1 MVHRSLPDWVDYVVN
16 WLSSRG
22 IGGLH
27 PTPGTLG
34 CPKPSGRLHGRSLG
48 PLKLGFTR
56 SRARQTLPR
65 FGVTYNNMD
74 NFCLFGGWGIR
85 AGYPSAKLERHLRPS
100 LRRRVDGRVILALT
114 ANPYYALNG
123 VRPGIRL
130 VAARRRVHVG
140 KRFHIG
146 RNYWYVV
153 PGRVSNGLLK
163 VRGGIVQEVGIIDRQ
178 LSRDRAAQSRLL
190 TSFTAA

>member
-1 MVHRSLPDWVDYVVN
+1 MLPNTAHLFMVHRSLPDWVDYVVN

-22 IGGLH
+22 LGGLH

-34 CPKPSGRLHGRSLG
+34 CPKPSGRLHRRSLG

-56 SRARQTLPR
+56 SRARHTLPR

-100 LRRRVDGRVILALT
+100 LRSHGC
-114 ANPYYALNG
+114 
-123 VRPGIRL
+123 
-130 VAARRRVHVG
+130 
-140 KRFHIG
+140 
-146 RNYWYVV
+146 
-153 PGRVSNGLLK
+153 
-163 VRGGIVQEVGIIDRQ
+163 
-178 LSRDRAAQSRLL
+178 
-190 TSFTAA
+190 